1 MALNTGQVV
10 IGVVLRKEKEKIH
23 KIEHQWYD
31 LLHHNTMMATYTST
45 YQLNSSKNTN
55 QIFVMM
61 DLSREK
67 ERLNINDTI
76 YTCTL

>member
-1 MALNTGQVV
+1 
-10 IGVVLRKEKEKIH
+10 
-23 KIEHQWYD
+23 
-31 LLHHNTMMATYTST
+31 MATNTST